1 MTNLNKFWGAGMALA
16 TLIAFGAMPAHAT
29 NIKGAKHVDGPASAS
44 IQIDGVDFGDDSSA
58 WANDGECDD
67 PRFEGPGTAVELIE
81 EDKARDAT
89 DCSTLY
95 QAGEI
100 SLVPAPDEIVAGINF
115 GDNTS
120 EWANDGECDDPRFD
134 GAGTDDILLDEDMA
148 RDANDCRTL
157 FLSGDIIYLG
167 DDPNMDSITLDGINF
182 GDNTSEWA
190 NDLECDDPR
199 FAGNGMAAELVA
211 EDQGRDASDCLT
223 LYQSGDI
230 ALAAV
235 NTSPG
240 GISPAP
246 VDFGD
251 DTSSWANDGECD
263 DPRFEGPGSADLL
276 LEEDLGRDATDCS
289 ALFAAGQIT
298 LIDQGGGTSQ
308 VVDGFDFG
316 DDTSSWANDGECDD
330 PRFEGPGTAGL
341 LLDDDLGRDATDCRT
356 LFASGDITII
366 DGADGIGP
374 VMIDFGTDESRWNND
389 GECDDPRFFGE
400 GMAAKLILED
410 LGRDATDCR
419 TLFDAN
425 QIFLTDA
432 VNFDFG
438 TDDSRWANDGECDD
452 PRFIGEGMAVK
463 LDPLDFARDASDCQA
478 AFEAGTV
485 EYAGGFLTMAS
496 NNNTATAAIDFGDD
510 TSAWSNDGECDDPRF
525 AGPGVAATLLD
536 DDLGRDATDCRAL
549 FDAGEIYLISTGGG
563 GGIDPASGIDFG
575 DNTSDYANNNECD
588 DPRFAG
594 SGVAGVLLDE
604 DLGRDADDCFALY
617 NAGQIGLLADFFI
630 SFGDDSG
637 EWANDEE
644 CDDPRFAGKA
654 MADPLTDGNIERD
667 ASDCRAA
674 FELGKI
680 YLIADGPVDF
690 GDNSSEWSDDNECDD
705 PRFAGPGSSGSPLEE
720 NLMRDAND
728 CRTLYRTSQIYLK

>member
-1 MTNLNKFWGAGMALA
+1 MTTHLNKFWRGGMALA
-16 TLIAFGAMPAHAT
+16 ALIAFSTMPASAT
-29 NIKGAKHVDGPASAS
+29 DTKGAKHTDETTSQAVA
-44 IQIDGVDFGDDSSA
+44 IDGIDFGDDSSA

-100 SLVPAPDEIVAGINF
+100 SLIPAPDEIVAGIDF
-115 GDNTS
+115 GDNSS

-148 RDANDCRTL
+148 RDANDCRAL

-167 DDPNMDSITLDGINF
+167 DDPNMDTVTFDGIDF

-190 NDLECDDPR
+190 NDEECDDPR
-199 FAGNGMAAELVA
+199 FAGTGMADILVA
-211 EDQGRDASDCLT
+211 EDQGRDAADCLS
-223 LYQSGDI
+223 LYQSGNI
-230 ALAAV
+230 TLAQAA
-235 NTSPG
+235 TPSS

-263 DPRFEGPGSADLL
+263 DPRFTGPGTAELL

-289 ALFAAGQIT
+289 TLYAAGEIT
-298 LIDQGGGTSQ
+298 LIDEGGASLQ
-308 VVDGFDFG
+308 IIDGFDFG

-330 PRFEGPGTAGL
+330 PRFTGPGTAEI
-341 LLDDDLGRDATDCRT
+341 LLDEDLGRDATDCRT

-366 DGADGIGP
+366 GGGDSMSP

-410 LGRDATDCR
+410 LGRDATDCQ

-425 QIFLTDA
+425 QIFMTDGA
-432 VNFDFG
+432 NFDFG

-452 PRFIGEGMAVK
+452 PRFIGGGMAVK
-463 LDPLDFARDASDCQA
+463 LDPQDFGRDASDCQA

-485 EYAGGFLTMAS
+485 EYVGGFLTMAL
-496 NNNTATAAIDFGDD
+496 NDD
-510 TSAWSNDGECDDPRF
+510 TS
-525 AGPGVAATLLD
+525 
-536 DDLGRDATDCRAL
+536 TD
-549 FDAGEIYLISTGGG
+549 
-563 GGIDPASGIDFG
+563 GGIDAASGIDFG
-575 DNTSDYANNNECD
+575 NNSSEYANNNECD

-594 SGVAGVLLDE
+594 PGVAGILLDE
-604 DLGRDADDCFALY
+604 DMGRDADDCRTLY

-654 MADPLTDGNIERD
+654 MAAELSDNNIERD
-667 ASDCRAA
+667 ATDCRAA
-674 FELGKI
+674 FESGKI
-680 YLIADGPVDF
+680 YLIADGPIDF
-690 GDNSSEWSDDNECDD
+690 GDNSSEWADDNECDD

-720 NLMRDAND
+720 NIGRDAND